1 MRKRGQHIYHHLNS
15 IDEDA
20 VFVESSIASLRSVYG
35 CGVPALG
42 NRRNGTWYSGKFSG
56 SVYFKSE
63 AAQRLDDEHGDIA
76 SRIKDLEAH
85 LVRQL
90 EQVRRTHPRQAAGEE
105 AGGRAQ
111 RLRTYASERVRAE
124 PQ

>member
-1 MRKRGQHIYHHLNS
+1 MAQFLEDVYGGESIERAARRVRKRGQHIYHHLNS

-56 SVYFKSE
+56 SVYFKST
-63 AAQRLDDEHGDIA
+63 DGHHGCWNFA
-76 SRIKDLEAH
+76 
-85 LVRQL
+85 
-90 EQVRRTHPRQAAGEE
+90 
-105 AGGRAQ
+105 
-111 RLRTYASERVRAE
+111 
-124 PQ
+124 